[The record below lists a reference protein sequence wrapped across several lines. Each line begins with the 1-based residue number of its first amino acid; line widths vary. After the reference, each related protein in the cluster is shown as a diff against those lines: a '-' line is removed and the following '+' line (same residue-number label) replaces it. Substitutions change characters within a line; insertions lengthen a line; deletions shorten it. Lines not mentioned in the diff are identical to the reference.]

1 VISGVPEV
9 LEGPFQKALSIRAVP
24 FFLESRVKPGNDIKG
39 DFLYT
44 VSMTKNSLVLY
55 KNQPAVIDSIDGEKY
70 IIKYCSQ
77 PATPTGKKAVYS
89 EQKVREKDVILL
101 SSGPVSSIEKVLAAA
116 QDEGISQK
124 YTASLLKTYELLISE
139 PETATAPLSF
149 TEIIEYAASDLA
161 PDSIWAFYKTVLDR
175 PEFCQ
180 DAEALKNGNLTFTLR
195 TADQIEEINRKKYE
209 KEHEAEIRQAFIER
223 LKKRRL
229 DLPADSK
236 FMGEVEAFA
245 LCQTD
250 KSKVLEQAG
259 MSQNIEKAHRLLI
272 ETGIWSETKNPHPTR
287 LGFSF
292 DSAREQLGAMPDE
305 EREEV
310 PCTCYAID
318 SPNAADPDDAIGY
331 DGEYYWVC
339 IADPASSVAP
349 DSSIDIAARN
359 RGTTLYI
366 PEGASRMLCEES
378 LEDYAL
384 GLKNPSCALAF
395 RLKLDDNCQ
404 IEECVVKKV
413 RANVQMISYGEVEQQ
428 KDSNTFKPF
437 YELARRNLARRNAN
451 GAVTIQMPEVNIKVD
466 RETKIVSV
474 MPDEKYESNDVV
486 QEFML
491 LAGEGAARFAFANK
505 IPFPYVS
512 QEAPN
517 FPDKV
522 PDGWAGQF
530 ARVKC
535 MRKRS
540 VGITPAPH
548 AGLGLSFYSQVTS
561 PLRRYGDLIAHQQ
574 LRAFIDGRR
583 LLDKD
588 EMLER
593 VAAGDAASL
602 AARKASRLSETHWK
616 LVYLMQNPEKT
627 FKGYC
632 IDKRGNETLFLIP
645 ELDMQTT
652 LKACGDVQLNEE
664 AILKAN
670 RIDITTQE
678 VTFLKQ

>member
-1 VISGVPEV
+1 MI
-9 LEGPFQKALSIRAVP
+9 
-24 FFLESRVKPGNDIKG
+24 
-39 DFLYT
+39 
-44 VSMTKNSLVLY
+44 KNSLVLY
-55 KNQPAVIDSIDGEKY
+55 KNQPAVVKENDGDKY
-70 IIKYCSQ
+70 IISFCSQ

-89 EQKVREKDVILL
+89 EQKVREKDVVLL
-101 SSGPVSSIEKVLAAA
+101 SDGPVSSLEKVLAA
-116 QDEGISQK
+116 QNETLTQK
-124 YTASLLKTYELLISE
+124 FNSSLLETYELLISE
-139 PETATAPLSF
+139 PETAEAPLSF
-149 TEIIEYAASDLA
+149 TELIDYAASDLA
-161 PDSIWAFYKTVLDR
+161 PDNAWTFYQTVCTM
-175 PEFCQ
+175 PQFNQ
-180 DAEALKNGNLTFTLR
+180 DADAFKNGTLTFTLR

-209 KEHEAEIRQAFIER
+209 KEHEAEMRQAFIDR
-223 LKKRRL
+223 LKNRKL

-259 MSQNIEKAHRLLI
+259 ISQNIEKAHRLLI
-272 ETGIWSETKNPHPTR
+272 ETGIWNETKNPHPTR

-310 PCTCYAID
+310 PCICYAID

-366 PEGASRMLCEES
+366 PEGASRMLCESS

-384 GLKNPSCALAF
+384 GLKEREANDDPAVKSSALAF
-395 RLKLDDNCQ
+395 RLKIDDDCQ
-404 IEECVVKKV
+404 IEECLVKKV
-413 RANVQMISYGEVEQQ
+413 RAHVKMISYEQVEQQ
-428 KDSNTFKPF
+428 KDSPEFKPF
-437 YELARRNLARRNAN
+437 YELARRNLTRRTANNAI
-451 GAVTIQMPEVNIKVD
+451 TIQMPEVDIKVD
-466 RETKIVSV
+466 RETKKVTV
-474 MPDEKYESNDVV
+474 QPETKYESNDVV

-491 LAGEGAARFAFANK
+491 LAGEGAARFAFINK
-505 IPFPYVS
+505 IPFPFVS
-512 QEAPN
+512 QEAPS
-517 FPDKV
+517 FPDKL

-548 AGLGLSFYSQVTS
+548 SGLGLSFYSQVTS
-561 PLRRYGDLIAHQQ
+561 PLRRYSDLIAHQQ

-593 VAAGDAASL
+593 IAAGDAASL

-616 LVYLMQNPEKT
+616 LVYLMQNPEQT
-627 FKGYC
+627 YTGVC
-632 IDKRGNETLFLIP
+632 IDKRGSDALFLIP
-645 ELDMQTT
+645 TLDMQTT
-652 LKACGDVQLNEE
+652 LKACGNINLNDEVT
-664 AILKAN
+664 LKAGK
-670 RIDITTQE
+670 IDITTQE